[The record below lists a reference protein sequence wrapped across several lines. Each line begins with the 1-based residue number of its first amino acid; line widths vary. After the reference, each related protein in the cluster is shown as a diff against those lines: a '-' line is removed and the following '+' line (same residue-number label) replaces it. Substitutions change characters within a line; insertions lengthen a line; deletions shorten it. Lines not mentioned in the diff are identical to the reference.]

1 MNPTELKIV
10 WREWDHP
17 PSRGLF
23 GHGVQFLDCEI
34 ESEDNSL
41 VAFLDGFEWRHG
53 FSNEVIIYCI
63 RPNTRTPQDVLSNM
77 KKRVEAILAE
87 REIPTGQITS
97 RFYALVNG

>member
-1 MNPTELKIV
+1 MHPTELKIV

-17 PSRGLF
+17 ARRIL
-23 GHGVQFLDCEI
+23 GHGVQFHDCEI

-41 VAFLDGFEWRHG
+41 VAFLDGFEWLHG

-63 RPNTRTPQDVLSNM
+63 SPNTRTPEDVLSNM
-77 KKRVEAILAE
+77 KKRLEAILAE